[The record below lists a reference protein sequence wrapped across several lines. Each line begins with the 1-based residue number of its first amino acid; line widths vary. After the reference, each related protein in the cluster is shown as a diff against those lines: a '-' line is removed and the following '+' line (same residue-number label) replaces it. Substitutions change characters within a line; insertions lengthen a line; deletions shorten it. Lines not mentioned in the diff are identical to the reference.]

1 MDPDVYDLVYLKVE
15 WSSFLDLAHGTV
27 TPLSLALS
35 ALFYTFAAYVQ
46 SQPLYR
52 CHISSIAMSFDLH
65 SILCLPEPQK
75 YAPAARHTAPFR
87 LMDLPAELRN
97 QIYELCLTPD
107 RLMGVAP
114 IAKPVRPSASLTRVN
129 SQVRS
134 ETLSLYTEMSED
146 CITP

>member
-1 MDPDVYDLVYLKVE
+1 LSTFAPTFTHFSISHTALLLR
-15 WSSFLDLAHGTV
+15 SHSLFL
-27 TPLSLALS
+27 
-35 ALFYTFAAYVQ
+35 LFYTLAAYVQ

-52 CHISSIAMSFDLH
+52 CHISSITMSFDLH

-134 ETLSLYTEMSED
+134 ETLGLYTEMSED